1 MNRIPIVMNIPTL
14 AMTTILALDSSTE
27 ACSCALWRDGVVTE
41 SFELLP
47 RQHAQQLLPM
57 IAALMQQQ
65 QVKFSELD
73 AIAFGKGPGSFTGL
87 RIAAGVVQGIAFA
100 ADLPV
105 IPVST
110 LAAQAFEFAER
121 HTQTTGDQWIL
132 SCLDARIEEVYWG
145 LYQVDARGVL
155 LSGEEYLTA
164 PELIT
169 LSAIAVDSSVA
180 VIGSGLNYVE
190 RMPQL
195 LRNKFAVK
203 DESLLP
209 RSRYIV
215 KIAASL
221 WMQGFKGISPETVEP
236 VYLRDKVTHS

>member
-1 MNRIPIVMNIPTL
+1 
-14 AMTTILALDSSTE
+14 MTTILALDSSTE

-41 SFELLP
+41 TFELLP

-65 QVKFSELD
+65 QLAFAELD

-110 LAAQAFEFAER
+110 LAAQALEFAER
-121 HTQTTGDQWIL
+121 QPLTTGYQWIL

-145 LYQVDARGVL
+145 LYQVDASGVL
-155 LSGEEYLTA
+155 LSGDEHLTA

-169 LSAIAVDSSVA
+169 LPTLALNASVA
-180 VIGSGLNYVE
+180 VVGSGLHYVD
-190 RMPQL
+190 RMPQS
-195 LRNKFAVK
+195 LRNKFSAK

-209 RSRYIV
+209 RSRYIA
-215 KIAASL
+215 KIAA
-221 WMQGFKGISPETVEP
+221 WQWEQGFRGIPPETVEP